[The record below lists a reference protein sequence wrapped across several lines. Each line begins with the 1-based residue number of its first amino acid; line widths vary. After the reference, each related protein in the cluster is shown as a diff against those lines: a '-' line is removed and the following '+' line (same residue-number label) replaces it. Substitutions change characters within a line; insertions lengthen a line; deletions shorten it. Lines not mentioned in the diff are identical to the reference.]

1 MVQQECLFDQN
12 GRFWVRQFLQNEG
25 AFLFNTINKLA
36 LPYTT
41 PLIPPHTPP
50 PIPQLAHPF
59 QYLLLEIRAGEGRGG
74 CYGTTGI
81 FI

>member
-12 GRFWVRQFLQNEG
+12 GRFWARQFLQHEG
-25 AFLFNTINKLA
+25 AFPFNTINKLA
-36 LPYTT
+36 LLYTT

-59 QYLLLEIRAGEGRGG
+59 QQILDKY
-74 CYGTTGI
+74 
-81 FI
+81 F